1 MHSLTL
7 LADTAAAPQFTSP
20 EQLLTLVVVGI
31 VLGATGQGVRAIVG
45 WKQLH
50 DKAAATGASVE
61 DLFQIKTLLMSFGIG
76 AIAGV
81 CATLGLVA
89 TNTQWDM
96 RSVLGIMAA
105 GYAGADFIEGFASQY
120 LPKPNAT
127 NGANSDQ
134 AAPPAPKD
142 DPNEDAAQSEGLT
155 SDKKG

>member
-7 LADTAAAPQFTSP
+7 LADATTPPQFTSP
-20 EQLLTLVVVGI
+20 EQLLTLIVVGI

-50 DKAAATGASVE
+50 DKAAATGVSIE

-76 AIAGV
+76 AVAGV

-89 TNTQWDM
+89 SKTQWDM

-120 LPKPNAT
+120 LPTPNAA
-127 NGANSDQ
+127 NANNSDG
-134 AAPPAPKD
+134 AASPASKD
-142 DPNEDAAQSEGLT
+142 DPNEDAAKSEGLA